1 MQKFGFAAILSGA
14 LLLMLGPMLWSCSS
28 GHPYSAQGPVP
39 ATSPKDNLPPVP
51 EDEESSGTVPADFGS
66 YAPANTGAAQNEWDE
81 SVPVFS
87 WTGPQPGPYES
98 LGEIMSQ
105 VHSTSCDAKHLWGSP
120 EKKEAV
126 AELRGYARSIGANG
140 LIDLHCSVDGNE
152 YHDVDVQ
159 GFYEAMKRWV
169 DCVQDDEDNDL
180 ARYDHPPHGEDCD
193 RWDHWPH
200 SNSDLDNDWQ
210 HSNFDEP
217 DRCEYTTECTA
228 VAIKRK
234 VAQQ

>member
-1 MQKFGFAAILSGA
+1 MHRFEFAAILTGA
-14 LLLMLGPMLWSCSS
+14 WLFALGPTLSSCNS
-28 GHPYSAQGPVP
+28 GHPFSAQRSVP
-39 ATSPKDNLPPVP
+39 ATSPKDNLPPVS
-51 EDEESSGTVPADFGS
+51 EDEGPSGAAPADPGS
-66 YAPANTGAAQNEWDE
+66 YTPANTGAEPSEWDE
-81 SVPVFS
+81 SVPVLA
-87 WTGPQPGPYES
+87 WPGPQPGPFEP

-152 YHDVDVQ
+152 YHDVDVE
-159 GFYEAMKRWV
+159 GFYEALKRWV

-193 RWDHWPH
+193 RWDDWPGSDSDWESRRWH
-200 SNSDLDNDWQ
+200 STY
-210 HSNFDEP
+210 DEP
-217 DRCEYTTECTA
+217 DRCEYTTQCTA
-228 VAIKRK
+228 MAIKRK
-234 VAQQ
+234 VVQQ

>member
-1 MQKFGFAAILSGA
+1 MKKFGLAAILTGA
-14 LLLMLGPMLWSCSS
+14 FLLALGPMLASCHYSIPPAAQRSS
-28 GHPYSAQGPVP
+28 AG
-39 ATSPKDNLPPVP
+39 TSPKDRMPPAPQSGQASEALPGN
-51 EDEESSGTVPADFGS
+51 SGLAT
-66 YAPANTGAAQNEWDE
+66 PANTGAEQSEWDE
-81 SVPVFS
+81 WVPVFA
-87 WTGPQPGPYES
+87 WPGPQPGPYES

-126 AELRGYARSIGANG
+126 AELRGYARSIGADG
-140 LIDLHCSVDGNE
+140 LIDLHCSVDGDA
-152 YHDVDVQ
+152 YYDVDVDDY
-159 GFYEAMKRWV
+159 YEALKHYV

-193 RWDHWPH
+193 RWDDWPG
-200 SNSDLDNDWQ
+200 SNSDWDRDWR
-210 HSNFDEP
+210 HSTYDEP

-234 VAQQ
+234 LVQQ